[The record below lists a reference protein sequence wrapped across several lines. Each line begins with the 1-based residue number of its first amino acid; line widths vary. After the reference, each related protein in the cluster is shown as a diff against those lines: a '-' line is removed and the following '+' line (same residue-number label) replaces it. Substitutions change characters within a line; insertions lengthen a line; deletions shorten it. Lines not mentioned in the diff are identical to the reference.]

1 MKERKEDPCSQ
12 TYQPSYRLYLLEEE
26 MKANTLLLSKSLKF
40 NEPNRFKREER
51 KIGCIRGGQCKL
63 NEIFHEEEC
72 MLLEHSCGSKM
83 KLVLIGTIY
92 TNESWKC
99 SMQCKCINGYIEIS
113 GGCSEITNNYVSTKN
128 FLFLV

>member
-1 MKERKEDPCSQ
+1 MSRQATCRISRNKAKAIC
-12 TYQPSYRLYLLEEE
+12 LLE
-26 MKANTLLLSKSLKF
+26 KKSYWERTCYSNLKF
-40 NEPNRFKREER
+40 NEPIRFKREER

-72 MLLEHSCGSKM
+72 MLLGHSCGSKM